1 MPKSAAAIH
10 EHGVITM
17 STTASTATENFEFGL
32 CEDFELRFNSLFSG
46 RALTFPCDRCGS
58 VNMDAM
64 SEPSRNNYF
73 AARAL
78 VGRDFAWPV
87 VMRALH

>member
-1 MPKSAAAIH
+1 
-10 EHGVITM
+10 M

>member
-1 MPKSAAAIH
+1 
-10 EHGVITM
+10 M
-17 STTASTATENFEFGL
+17 STTASTATANLE
-32 CEDFELRFNSLFSG
+32 CACSDDFELRFNSLFSG

-64 SEPSRNNYF
+64 SEPSRNNNF

>member
-1 MPKSAAAIH
+1 MAIH
-10 EHGVITM
+10 LHGVITM

-32 CEDFELRFNSLFSG
+32 CEDFELRFSSLFSG
-46 RALTFPCDRCGS
+46 RALAFPCDQCGR
-58 VNMDAM
+58 VDMDAL
-64 SEPSRNNYF
+64 SESSRNNYF